1 MATFDVRLMP
11 EFSGSDGDISVAE
24 WYSKVTWICKLH
36 KVTDLTLVIPL
47 RLTGNAYR
55 IYNQLSDG
63 DKLDIATAKSVLFK
77 AFEVDSFCAYERL
90 HSRQLERGEPV
101 DAYLADIKRL
111 ALLAGGLNEK
121 AIGSAFVFGLPE
133 EVRRTLRTNARMA
146 EMDVT
151 ELLECARV
159 ILSDDKVASSAGVA
173 VLPRRGRPVPTD
185 QRSSSET
192 GDVDSIPVCYACGQ
206 PGHYR
211 RGCARRGS
219 SISRPRRQIPTKER
233 VRASS
238 SCPGHRQRADCARAP
253 GNGSGGKLA
262 SGSSPL

>member
-55 IYNQLSDG
+55 IYNQLSDE
-63 DKLDIATAKSVLFK
+63 DKLDIATVKSALFK
-77 AFEVDSFCAYERL
+77 AFEVDAFCAYEQL
-90 HSRQLERGEPV
+90 HSRRLERGEPV

-146 EMDVT
+146 EMDVG

-159 ILSDDKVASSAGVA
+159 ILSDKVASSAGVA
-173 VLPRRGRPVPTD
+173 VLPRLRRPEPTGH
-185 QRSSSET
+185 RSSSET
-192 GDVDSIPVCYACGQ
+192 GDVDNIPVCYACGQ

-219 SISRPRRQIPTKER
+219 SISRLRRQIPTKER

-238 SCPGHRQRADCARAP
+238 SCSGYRQRADCARAP

>member
-11 EFSGSDGDISVAE
+11 EFNGSDGDISIAE

-55 IYNQLSDG
+55 IYNQLSDE
-63 DKLDIATAKSVLFK
+63 DKLDIAAVKSALFK
-77 AFEVDSFCAYERL
+77 AFEVDAFCAYERL
-90 HSRQLERGEPV
+90 HSRRLERGEPV

-146 EMDVT
+146 EMDVS

-159 ILSDDKVASSAGVA
+159 ILSDDSVASSAGMA
-173 VLPRRGRPVPTD
+173 VLPRRRRPVPTG
-185 QRSSSET
+185 QRPSSET
-192 GDVDSIPVCYACGQ
+192 GDVDNVPVCYACGQ

-211 RGCARRGS
+211 RGCARRGNS
-219 SISRPRRQIPTKER
+219 VSRPRRQIPTSER
-233 VRASS
+233 IRASS
-238 SCPGHRQRADCARAP
+238 SCSGARQRADRVREP
-253 GNGSGGKLA
+253 GNGSGEKLA